1 MKIWN
6 KPSDEG
12 ATKPDLNRLA
22 EARIAAAARLDAAIV
37 ETEASLEGLLDADR
51 AFFDEVRSSG
61 QSDHGSSGNL
71 LRIIRTLI
79 VGQMQVAAPKLT
91 KHLNLLFVPARAQGP
106 IAEVVARTA
115 TNDLTNHA
123 LQKETMS

>member
-12 ATKPDLNRLA
+12 AMKPDLNTLA

-37 ETEASLEGLLDADR
+37 EAEASLNALLDTDR
-51 AFFDEVRSSG
+51 AFFEEVRSSG
-61 QSDHGSSGNL
+61 QSDFGRGSNL

-91 KHLNLLFVPARAQGP
+91 KHLDLLFVPARARGP
-106 IAEVVARTA
+106 IAEAVARTA
-115 TNDLTNHA
+115 TNDLTNYA
-123 LQKETMS
+123 LPKETVS